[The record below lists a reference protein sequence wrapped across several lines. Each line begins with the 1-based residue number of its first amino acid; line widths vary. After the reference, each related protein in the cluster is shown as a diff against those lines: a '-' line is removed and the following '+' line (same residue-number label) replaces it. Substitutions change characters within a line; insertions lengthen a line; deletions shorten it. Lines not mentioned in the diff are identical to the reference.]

1 MIANPTITTPVF
13 ATTPPRDTVQDPA
26 TIPSTCTANRPAPV
40 VSLTVAII
48 TESALI
54 KLLLKVKEDIAPAL
68 IVALTVVIS
77 PAGWFNV
84 TAVVILP
91 DWVTAPLVKVTYL
104 TQHVGFFNRFTT
116 NFSKEAPGIA
126 PAAILLLETVVTYV
140 PIFKIISF
148 AILFVFIRLKKGG
161 VSVPPD

>member
-13 ATTPPRDTVQDPA
+13 ATTPPRDIVQEPA
-26 TIPSTCTANRPAPV
+26 TIPSTCAANRPAPV

-48 TESALI
+48 IESALI
-54 KLLLKVKEDIAPAL
+54 KVLLRVKEDIAPAA

-91 DWVTAPLVKVTYL
+91 DCVTVPLLKVMYFA
-104 TQHVGFFNRFTT
+104 QQVGFFNRLTT

-126 PAAILLLETVVTYV
+126 PAAMSLLVTVC
-140 PIFKIISF
+140 
-148 AILFVFIRLKKGG
+148 R
-161 VSVPPD
+161 

>member
-1 MIANPTITTPVF
+1 
-13 ATTPPRDTVQDPA
+13 
-26 TIPSTCTANRPAPV
+26 

-54 KLLLKVKEDIAPAL
+54 KLLLSVKEDIAPAA

-91 DWVTAPLVKVTYL
+91 DCVTVPLLNVIYL
-104 TQHVGFFNRFTT
+104 TQQVGLFKRLTT

-126 PAAILLLETVVTYV
+126 PAAMSLLLTVVM
-140 PIFKIISF
+140 
-148 AILFVFIRLKKGG
+148 
-161 VSVPPD
+161 